1 MRRVRVRLGVWI
13 GLLVVATV
21 AFATVAWPRD
31 GGNPFRAFAD
41 APLVAGEGLGDLRL
55 GATELG
61 AFVTRY
67 GVGRP
72 AAVYGDDTALEFTF
86 PRPGLTFTF
95 AVEGACA
102 RIVQGMAGTSL
113 RALRSP
119 REFVRDHP
127 DCAAAPLASIAVDGA
142 RAVRDTFW
150 RGATPSGV
158 RLHQRRGEAFE
169 RLGVDATG
177 FDDDAPAPDRWHDT
191 DGLLV
196 TFAPT
201 ANAGADANPDWWVSR
216 LEVVARP

>member
-1 MRRVRVRLGVWI
+1 MRRVRIRLGVWI

-31 GGNPFRAFAD
+31 GGNPFRSYAD

-72 AAVYGDDTALEFTF
+72 AAVYGDDTALEFAF
-86 PRPGLTFTF
+86 ARPGLTFTF
-95 AVEGACA
+95 AAEGACA
-102 RIVQGMAGTSL
+102 RVVQGMAGTGL

-119 REFVRDHP
+119 RDFVRDHP
-127 DCAAAPLASIAVDGA
+127 DCVAAPLASIAVDAA
-142 RAVRDTFW
+142 RTARGSFW

-158 RLHQRRGEAFE
+158 RLHQGRDEALAH
-169 RLGVDATG
+169 LGVDARD
-177 FDDDAPAPDRWHDT
+177 FDDDAPAPDRWFDT

-196 TFAPT
+196 TFGPA
-201 ANAGADANPDWWVSR
+201 ADTDAEARPSWVVSR
-216 LEVVARP
+216 LEVVPRR